1 MSNIDHET
9 IELILIAVTASA
21 VLLQAFVLLAMFLA
35 LKKSSRSII
44 EQIEDLKS
52 TITPLVDNARGLLER
67 VGPKLEGTTTDVAE
81 IVRGL
86 KQQAA
91 EAEASVSEILDLV
104 RKQTSR
110 IDEMISGLLN
120 AVDRAGDYV
129 SDVVNRPVRQISGV
143 LASIKAIVESLRTPI
158 PEPHETHASR
168 DRETFI

>member
-1 MSNIDHET
+1 MQNLNHEI
-9 IELILIAVTASA
+9 IELVLIAVTAAA

-52 TITPLVDNARGLLER
+52 SITPLVDNARGLLER

-86 KQQAA
+86 KLQAA
-91 EAEASVSEILDLV
+91 EAEASLSEVLERV

-110 IDEMISGLLN
+110 VDEMVTGLLN
-120 AVDRAGDYV
+120 AVDRAGDYL

-143 LASIKAIVESLRTPI
+143 LASIRAIVESLRAPI
-158 PEPHETHASR
+158 PEPHETRTSR
-168 DRETFI
+168 DRDTFI